1 MKFNLGE
8 KLVMKGSDCEW
19 SKRGSEG
26 VNVRA
31 WSRFEGGGW
40 GDRQTWWGEW
50 QTVTLL
56 GFEAGC
62 SAAAAIRLEN
72 NLAFLHRAA
81 GREALSDCIRIVKNR
96 RRSRLCKHASCLL
109 PLLTNWRWFLQE
121 GNKVGFFSCRW
132 WSLKTN
138 YNGTSLQHVSVYV
151 KGCCLCKLPQTSQID
166 FINNPAPR
174 SCSMTP
180 ITGNL
185 NTRKLH
191 TCSIVKEFFF
201 LQLLQDI
208 KGSEL
213 YKSGI

>member
-40 GDRQTWWGEW
+40 GDRRTWWGEW

-109 PLLTNWRWFLQE
+109 PRLTNWRWFLQE
-121 GNKVGFFSCRW
+121 GNKVGFFFPAGDEVW
-132 WSLKTN
+132 K
-138 YNGTSLQHVSVYV
+138 
-151 KGCCLCKLPQTSQID
+151 QITTELL
-166 FINNPAPR
+166 F
-174 SCSMTP
+174 SMWVFT
-180 ITGNL
+180 
-185 NTRKLH
+185 
-191 TCSIVKEFFF
+191 
-201 LQLLQDI
+201 
-208 KGSEL
+208 
-213 YKSGI
+213 